1 MAEAKDRQ
9 DIKEYADGWIT
20 EREHT
25 DVPAFLKFS
34 YIVIAFGCIAY
45 SIIYMNGESTHATRG
60 PLVQQFVEMTSTANG
75 VMYFVAALTAVFAVV
90 LVMFAFG
97 KEKD

>member
-1 MAEAKDRQ
+1 MADTKDRQ

-20 EREHT
+20 ERAHT
-25 DVPAFLKFS
+25 DVPVFLKFA

-45 SIIYMNGESTHATRG
+45 SIIYMNGESTHPTRG
-60 PLVQQFVEMTSTANG
+60 PLVQQFVAATSTANG
-75 VMYFVAALTAVFAVV
+75 LMYSIAGLCTVFAV
-90 LVMFAFG
+90 LLLMFAFG